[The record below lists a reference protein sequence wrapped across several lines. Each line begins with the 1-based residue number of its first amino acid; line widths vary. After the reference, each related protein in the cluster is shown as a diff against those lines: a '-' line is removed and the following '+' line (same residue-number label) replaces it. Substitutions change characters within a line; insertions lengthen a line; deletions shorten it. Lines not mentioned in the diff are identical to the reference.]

1 MLVSQYKISYHM
13 LDRAQHIDH
22 DNDTTTYLWVI
33 AMVVWLTSAAWH
45 CHWYLMSLVDAQL
58 HGEFPHGSY

>member
-1 MLVSQYKISYHM
+1 M